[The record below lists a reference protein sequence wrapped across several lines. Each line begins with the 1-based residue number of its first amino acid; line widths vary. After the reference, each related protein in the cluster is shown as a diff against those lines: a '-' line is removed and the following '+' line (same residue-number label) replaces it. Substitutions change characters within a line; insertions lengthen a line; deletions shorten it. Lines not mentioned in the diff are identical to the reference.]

1 MTLPVEHRD
10 FNFPPLRQAELLADP
25 FAQFER
31 WVADV
36 RAAKVSDWEAIT
48 LATSTPDGRPS
59 ARVVFLR
66 GADARGFVFY
76 TNYGSR
82 KGRQLAANAHAAL
95 VLHWRELERQVCI
108 EGTVSRLPAEESDA
122 YFADRPRQSQL
133 GAWASV
139 QSEPL
144 ESTEVLEQ
152 RVDELGRRF
161 ANGPIPRPD
170 HWGGYRLVPQRIEFW
185 QGRPSRLHD
194 RFVYDLQADGTWTK
208 QRLNP

>member
-10 FNFPPLRQAELLADP
+10 FNFPPLRRAELLADP

-31 WVADV
+31 WVVEA
-36 RAAKVSDWEAIT
+36 RAAQVSDWEAMT
-48 LATSTPDGRPS
+48 LATASTDGRPT

-66 GADARGFVFY
+66 GADARGFDFY
-76 TNYGSR
+76 TNYDSR
-82 KGRQLAANAHAAL
+82 KGRQLAANPHAAL

-108 EGTVSRLPAEESDA
+108 EGTVARLSAEESDA
-122 YFADRPRQSQL
+122 YFADRPKQSQL

-144 ESTEVLEQ
+144 DSAETLER
-152 RVDELGRRF
+152 RVEELRRRF
-161 ANGPIPRPD
+161 ANGPIPRPA
-170 HWGGYRLVPQRIEFW
+170 HWGGYRLVPNRIEFW

-194 RFVYDLQADGTWTK
+194 RFVYDLQTDGTWTK